1 MKVFSLESFPLISS
15 INNAWETEDFARER
29 EGRRGEERKRDEKR
43 RWREK
48 EGGEGK
54 GEESKQQKSRRE
66 THTPDEANMPVC
78 VCVMSDRRIPKLA
91 VQITC
96 PASPSLTQPHPRYG
110 PRRRCRDVIRK
121 DLKEFE
127 MDKSK
132 WYE

>member
-1 MKVFSLESFPLISS
+1 MKVFSLESFPLYSS

-66 THTPDEANMPVC
+66 THTPHL
-78 VCVMSDRRIPKLA
+78 R
-91 VQITC
+91 
-96 PASPSLTQPHPRYG
+96 SL
-110 PRRRCRDVIRK
+110 
-121 DLKEFE
+121 
-127 MDKSK
+127 
-132 WYE
+132 